1 MSFEFRKIEL
11 KDWLVYGGTAILE
24 FPSFE
29 PGRNLAIV
37 NGQNGFGKTS
47 LLRALQF
54 VFRGGYGKDELKEVW
69 NERARTSGEGSVS
82 VGIEFTH
89 SGRDYKIIRGAD
101 FRHWGEGTA
110 CIPWTKLIVDGQEE
124 QDQVDDKIEQILPGE
139 CLEFVFF
146 DGAEISR
153 YAVKQ
158 QESGVKD
165 AIEKVLGIPAVRNLR
180 EDLEKL
186 VRELEDEQEQLLIS
200 VGNANELLSE
210 IDDLKA
216 QDASYRQ
223 RRQGLSDKRAALEQ
237 TIRQLDKEADGVKA
251 IETIRLELQEKYKR
265 RADYE
270 ERRAELEEQIQDL
283 VRQAPLRLL
292 RKPLTAI
299 VEELRSKDAPSER
312 RERQQALLLTL
323 KDLREKEV
331 CLCNRELDDAALTC
345 FNEEIDR
352 LEALLKE
359 APAHSQEERDL
370 LFDLTTILRTL
381 DATPGNGEDLIDR
394 KASNDN
400 RLEELRTDIQRL
412 EEQLEGH
419 EEVTI
424 RELFEQLASAKK
436 QRDELVEQVHAIDGN
451 LAALATELQQKQREL
466 DQLGVTDGR
475 AREVTLLL
483 EETRRLQKAVS
494 VLVNRLVKEKRTT
507 IEESAT
513 EVFRSITNKPDEYD
527 RIRVNADYT
536 LEIVRQ
542 DSTVVEHTKLSA
554 GEKEVLAYS
563 FITALNLSSVDPAP
577 FVMDTPFGHLD
588 SGHRKGLLNSLPKLE
603 VQAILLATDRDLPPA
618 ERDSIDGSISKE
630 FTLKRDQRKAL
641 TTVEDD

>member
-1 MSFEFRKIEL
+1 
-11 KDWLVYGGTAILE
+11 
-24 FPSFE
+24 
-29 PGRNLAIV
+29 
-37 NGQNGFGKTS
+37 
-47 LLRALQF
+47 
-54 VFRGGYGKDELKEVW
+54 
-69 NERARTSGEGSVS
+69 
-82 VGIEFTH
+82 
-89 SGRDYKIIRGAD
+89 
-101 FRHWGEGTA
+101 
-110 CIPWTKLIVDGQEE
+110 
-124 QDQVDDKIEQILPGE
+124 
-139 CLEFVFF
+139 LEFVFF

-158 QESGVKD
+158 QENGVKD

-251 IETIRLELQEKYKR
+251 IETIRQELQEKYKR

-270 ERRAELEEQIQDL
+270 ERRAELEKQIQDL

-292 RKPLTAI
+292 RKPLAAI
-299 VEELRSKDAPSER
+299 VEELRSKDTPSER

-370 LFDLTTILRTL
+370 LLDLTTILRTL
-381 DATPGNGEDLIDR
+381 DVTPGNGEDLIDR

-400 RLEELRTDIQRL
+400 RLEELGTDIRHL

-436 QRDELVEQVHAIDGN
+436 QRDELGEQVHAIDGN

-466 DQLGVTDGR
+466 DQLGVADVR

-536 LEIVRQ
+536 LEIVRK